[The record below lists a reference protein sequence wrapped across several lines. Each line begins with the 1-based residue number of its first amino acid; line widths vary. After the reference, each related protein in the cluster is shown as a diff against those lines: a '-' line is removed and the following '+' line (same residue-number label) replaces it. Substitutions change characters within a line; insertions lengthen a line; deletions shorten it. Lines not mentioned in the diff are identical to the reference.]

1 MASTNVV
8 RWRLIYAVP
17 RTRELA
23 HGRLS
28 CRPTTKGS
36 PASALRL
43 GEGIPSTLLL
53 GRAIE
58 RLAKRNFTRR
68 ETFSPISPKMI
79 IVGSSSNETP
89 DANRPC
95 CRRVAYA
102 ADVTRG
108 RAAFGADS
116 LFNDIT
122 HGHGRHPDQTWW
134 SRPPLR
140 MDPQP
145 RTPPRIYSG
154 PTSRLALGAQD
165 YFPAAGWR
173 SGSSCRP
180 SFELRSSDPIPGI
193 SGSAANHRPL
203 EHPSLCGAAIFS
215 SARQRKIAN
224 RPHCAVLR
232 REPRYNRAA
241 AGAILRP
248 FDGASVATA

>member
-1 MASTNVV
+1 MRRAKRPAARQHPRPDARMYGGTIS
-8 RWRLIYAVP
+8 WRPPTWSAGDLFTP
-17 RTRELA
+17 CRKHEQLA

-68 ETFSPISPKMI
+68 ETFSPISPEMI

-145 RTPPRIYSG
+145 RTPLRICSWA
-154 PTSRLALGAQD
+154 TSRLVGAQG
-165 YFPAAGWR
+165 YPACSHKSKQAHR
-173 SGSSCRP
+173 RP
-180 SFELRSSDPIPGI
+180 
-193 SGSAANHRPL
+193 
-203 EHPSLCGAAIFS
+203 
-215 SARQRKIAN
+215 AN
-224 RPHCAVLR
+224 RLSCAR
-232 REPRYNRAA
+232 
-241 AGAILRP
+241 
-248 FDGASVATA
+248 